1 MKKMQ
6 IIPKKIYLSEE
17 LCKALKTLAKSER
30 RSVSS
35 LVEQLLRD
43 AIEDKK

>member
-1 MKKMQ
+1 MQ
-6 IIPKKIYLSEE
+6 IIAKKIYLSES
-17 LCKALKTLAKSER
+17 LCKILKERAKSER

-43 AIEDKK
+43 AMEQKK

>member
-1 MKKMQ
+1 MH
-6 IIPKKIYLSEE
+6 IIAKKIYLSES
-17 LCKALKTLAKSER
+17 LCKLLKQRAESER

-43 AIEDKK
+43 AMVKKK

>member
-1 MKKMQ
+1 MQ
-6 IIPKKIYLSEE
+6 IIAKKIYLSETMVK
-17 LCKALKTLAKSER
+17 LLKERAKSER

-43 AIEDKK
+43 AIKEKK

>member
-1 MKKMQ
+1 MQ
-6 IIPKKIYLSEE
+6 IIAKKIYMSES
-17 LCKALKTLAKSER
+17 LCKLLKERAKSER

-43 AIEDKK
+43 AIEEKK